1 MTKVIIKTWIILN
14 KRIYISL
21 IIVVITFLK
30 VYANAKADDILGVWL
45 SMEKTSKIKIY
56 KCGNDGNK
64 YCGKIVWLKRPKE
77 DDGKPRVDKNNPDS
91 KKKNRPLQDLVIL
104 KHLEYDA
111 VKKEWNNGT
120 IYDPYTG
127 FTYKCEVKKPGQIL
141 KIRGFIGVSLIG
153 RTAEWTRDE

>member
-1 MTKVIIKTWIILN
+1 MN

-91 KKKNRPLQDLVIL
+91 KKKNRPLHDLVIL

-111 VKKEWNNGT
+111 VKKNGT
-120 IYDPYTG
+120 MAPFMIPIPVLAIN
-127 FTYKCEVKKPGQIL
+127 VKL
-141 KIRGFIGVSLIG
+141 KTWTNIKNSGFIGVSLIG